1 MYPALWSPEED
12 RARALAQVERRP
24 SELSL
29 PCDPPSEGRAHWE
42 AVWRAYGASLN
53 TWRDEPEA
61 DEPDEA
67 VLKALAGTLSNPPVP
82 REHGDHRLIALVPAP
97 PEAGP
102 AWVAVYLHTQH
113 RRRHDFEAAVQIER
127 VVVPPGTRPAI
138 HHVFAKALVPAEL
151 LEFDEIHPHFFVETV
166 YDDEDDEQ
174 REWHEADGFDRMPT
188 TPEPYILSELY
199 SAGSKIGGFPAHN
212 AEYQD
217 PPRSRSG
224 QPMLYGL
231 HLAADF
237 FDCEFGDAGSLHVWL
252 SPSSDEGVAVMDCA

>member
-12 RARALAQVERRP
+12 RTRTLAEVERRP
-24 SELSL
+24 SDDPLP

-53 TWRDEPEA
+53 TWRDAET

-67 VLKALAGTLSNPPVP
+67 ELKALADTLANPPVP
-82 REHGDHRLIALVPAP
+82 REQGDHRLIALVPAP

-102 AWVAVYLHTQH
+102 AWVAVYLHARH
-113 RRRHDFEAAVQIER
+113 RRLDREERVRIER

-138 HHVFAKALVPAEL
+138 RHVFAKALVPVEL

-174 REWHEADGFDRMPT
+174 REWHEAEGFDRMPT
-188 TPEPYILSELY
+188 TPEPYILSEIY
-199 SAGSKIGGFPAHN
+199 SCGSKIGGFPAHN
-212 AEYQD
+212 AEHQE

-224 QPMLYGL
+224 QPMVYGL

-252 SPSSDEGVAVMDCA
+252 SPSSDESVAVMDSA